1 MHTRVLGSGV
11 ERRGEGLTSGDFAAR
26 LPAAA
31 QKVGDSGAARLEVS
45 GWKWGNRVV
54 GDWEEE

>member
-1 MHTRVLGSGV
+1 VLGSGV

-54 GDWEEE
+54 GDWEE